1 MTKQVDDTDHRRRA
15 TVCATEPAARTTP
28 RPRNSGRTT
37 KKRVNYFV
45 AAALLAVMAAPVPAV
60 LATASSAQ
68 EEGGFGLPTE
78 ETATESV
85 QIPESTFMEDTTP
98 DEAALDEARP
108 ETTIATSERTAPPAG
123 MITMPANEY
132 TGGAESVP
140 PSQAVDQ
147 YGEPTRLA
155 ETGGLGP
162 MGAALLVGA
171 AALAFAVFA
180 SRSRKAA
187 RSDIPQGGDDD
198 LLPRA

>member
-1 MTKQVDDTDHRRRA
+1 
-15 TVCATEPAARTTP
+15 
-28 RPRNSGRTT
+28 
-37 KKRVNYFV
+37 
-45 AAALLAVMAAPVPAV
+45 MAAPVPAV
-60 LATASSAQ
+60 LATAAASSAQ

-85 QIPESTFMEDTTP
+85 QIPESTSLEDTAP
-98 DEAALDEARP
+98 DEAAFDEAGP
-108 ETTIATSERTAPPAG
+108 ETTVVTSEQTAPPAG
-123 MITMPANEY
+123 MTTMTANEY

-147 YGEPTRLA
+147 HGEPTRLA

-171 AALAFAVFA
+171 AALACAVFA